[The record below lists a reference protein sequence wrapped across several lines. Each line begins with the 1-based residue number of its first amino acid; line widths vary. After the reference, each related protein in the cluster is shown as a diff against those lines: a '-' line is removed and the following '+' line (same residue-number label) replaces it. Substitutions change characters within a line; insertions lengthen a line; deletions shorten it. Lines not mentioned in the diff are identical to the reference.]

1 MFRTAECTFTTAEC
15 TFTTAEYTFRSGERK
30 SLLVSYT
37 IKNSYRDEF
46 WIVVVII

>member
-1 MFRTAECTFTTAEC
+1 MFRTAEFTFTTAEC
-15 TFTTAEYTFRSGERK
+15 TFPTAEYK